1 MLRILFLGLLTGI
14 LLLLGVTLLN
24 GPMLGL
30 AIPLAI
36 YLLAGWWSG
45 ERIPLLEIQRTVSD
59 ERVVPGAAVTVSLR
73 LRNRG
78 PALHEV
84 LLEDMGLLGI
94 EMIEGSPRRRL
105 TLPRGGEVTFSCTFR
120 ARRGYFPLHRVRLTT
135 SDHLGLVPRVTYFPT
150 EGQVFVLPLP
160 VRLRR
165 IEIRPRRTRIYSGS
179 TPAREGGPGVE
190 FFGVRDYETG
200 DSLRWINW
208 RLNARHPE
216 SLFSNEFEQERVA
229 DVGIILDARLATNLF
244 GGDKSIFDYSASA
257 AASLADA
264 FLSTGN
270 RVGLL
275 IYGKYAQWT
284 APGYGRLQRE
294 RILQAIGRAEIGETQ
309 AFSELIVPRRLFPAY
324 SQMVLVSPLQ
334 DDDAD
339 TLFKLRAMGYPV
351 IVVAPDPV
359 SYELRHL
366 PDTSSTRLAARIVQL
381 ERRLMLRRVQ
391 HSGVQVINW
400 DVEVPFEQVVSAAL
414 SRPPSYLRALT
425 WGGVS

>member
-1 MLRILFLGLLTGI
+1 VARILFLGLLTGL
-14 LLLLGVTLLN
+14 LLLLGLALLN
-24 GPMLGL
+24 GPLLGL
-30 AIPLAI
+30 AIPLAV

-45 ERIPLLEIQRTVSD
+45 ERTPELEIQRSVSE
-59 ERVVPGAAVTVSLR
+59 ERVVPGATVTVSLR
-73 LRNRG
+73 VRNRG
-78 PALHEV
+78 PALEEV
-84 LLEDMGLLGI
+84 LLEDVGLLDI

-105 TLPRGGEVTFSCTFR
+105 TLPRGGEVILSCTFR
-120 ARRGYFPLHRVRLTT
+120 ARRGYYPLHHLRLTT
-135 SDHLGLVPRVTYFPT
+135 SDHLGLLPRVTHVAT
-150 EGQVFVLPLP
+150 EGQLFVLPLP

-165 IEIRPRRTRIYSGS
+165 LEIRPRRTRIYSGS
-179 TPAREGGPGVE
+179 IPAREGGPGVE
-190 FFGVRDYETG
+190 FFGVRDYQTG

-229 DVGIILDARLATNLF
+229 DVGIILDARLVTNLF
-244 GGDKSIFDYSASA
+244 GGDRSLFDYSASA
-257 AASLADA
+257 AAALADA
-264 FLSTGN
+264 FLGTGN

-294 RILQAIGRAEIGETQ
+294 RILQAIVRAEIGETQ
-309 AFSELIVPRRLFPAY
+309 DFPKLIVPRRLFPAY

-334 DDDAD
+334 TDDAD
-339 TLFKLRAMGYPV
+339 TLFKLRSMGYPV

-359 SYELRHL
+359 SHEIRHL
-366 PDTSSTRLAARIVQL
+366 PDTPSIRLAARIVQL

-425 WGGVS
+425 WAGVA